1 MENMNSATANTN
13 TVSTT
18 ITLKLTDE
26 RKAKAFR
33 SSWAMFEPEGARMV
47 AEAFIALL
55 EGGVIITE
63 RRGDLSYD
71 FAREVYEAVSLI
83 VSPVHS
89 EVSDTAV
96 RELIMGHAESL
107 LGAGE

>member
-1 MENMNSATANTN
+1 MNSATANKN

-18 ITLKLTDE
+18 IALRLADE
-26 RKAKAFR
+26 WKAKALR
-33 SSWAMFEPEGARMV
+33 SSWAMYEPEGGRMV

-71 FAREVYEAVSLI
+71 FAREVFEAINLI
-83 VSPVHS
+83 VSPVHG
-89 EVSDTAV
+89 EVGDTEV
-96 RELIMGHAESL
+96 RELIMGHAENL

>member
-1 MENMNSATANTN
+1 MGNMNSATANTN

-26 RKAKAFR
+26 WKARALR
-33 SSWAMFEPEGARMV
+33 SSWAMFEPEGGRMV

-55 EGGVIITE
+55 EGGVIIAE

-71 FAREVYEAVSLI
+71 FAREVFEAIDLI

-89 EVSDTAV
+89 EVGDTEV
-96 RELIMGHAESL
+96 RELIMGHAERL
-107 LGAGE
+107 LGANE